1 MKISPETTPPDDPYK
16 INVSA
21 RTPAPDLAANEQPL
35 ASSLVSL
42 SIQGRQQWAEEMQQI
57 LASQPDMAASQAQT
71 QAKLRKMMEKLLKR
85 TALLEMDVFS
95 EMREKVKA
103 QLQQKT
109 PLPLA
114 QRQAN
119 DDSQLQRQQDAKP
132 STPD

>member
-1 MKISPETTPPDDPYK
+1 MKISPETTSLNDPYK
-16 INVSA
+16 INATA
-21 RTPAPDLAANEQPL
+21 RSPAPDLAASEQPL
-35 ASSLVSL
+35 ASSVVSL
-42 SIQGRQQWAEEMQQI
+42 SIQGRQQWAEEMQQV

-71 QAKLRKMMEKLLKR
+71 QARLRKMMEKLLKR

-95 EMREKVKA
+95 ELREKVKA

-109 PLPLA
+109 PLPPA